1 MGKCLKSRSGAF
13 WTVLQFVKSVYL
25 FYTQQYTHH
34 LKWCVFWCVCGGK
47 IHTVSLDEKMRYS
60 AFVAEYLKIIPCY
73 RVVFVQLLL
82 KITVE
87 KSFECLTVSCF
98 VTETLK
104 NTAKTGIFNRLAQNQ
119 HKNIKIYAVD
129 FSS

>member
-1 MGKCLKSRSGAF
+1 MSSQSQKVSFYPISPQHILRGRE
-13 WTVLQFVKSVYL
+13 VYYL
-25 FYTQQYTHH
+25 E
-34 LKWCVFWCVCGGK
+34 LAE
-47 IHTVSLDEKMRYS
+47 VSLKQALERS
-60 AFVAEYLKIIPCY
+60 
-73 RVVFVQLLL
+73 
-82 KITVE
+82 TVT
-87 KSFECLTVSCF
+87 SF

>member
-1 MGKCLKSRSGAF
+1 MYFG
-13 WTVLQFVKSVYL
+13 VYA
-25 FYTQQYTHH
+25 
-34 LKWCVFWCVCGGK
+34 VCK
-47 IHTVSLDEKMRYS
+47 IHTVSLGEKMRYS
-60 AFVAEYLKIIPCY
+60 AFIAEYLEIISSY
-73 RVVFVQLLL
+73 RVVFVQILL

-87 KSFECLTVSCF
+87 KTFERLAVSCF

>member
-1 MGKCLKSRSGAF
+1 MHSVRQILIYR
-13 WTVLQFVKSVYL
+13 TVFTYSVYHIYCYFSIGRLYRSQKIEKRRFYPPLLVYLCFIL
-25 FYTQQYTHH
+25 F
-34 LKWCVFWCVCGGK
+34 
-47 IHTVSLDEKMRYS
+47 
-60 AFVAEYLKIIPCY
+60 AE
-73 RVVFVQLLL
+73 V
-82 KITVE
+82 
-87 KSFECLTVSCF
+87 SFEKTCECLAVSCF